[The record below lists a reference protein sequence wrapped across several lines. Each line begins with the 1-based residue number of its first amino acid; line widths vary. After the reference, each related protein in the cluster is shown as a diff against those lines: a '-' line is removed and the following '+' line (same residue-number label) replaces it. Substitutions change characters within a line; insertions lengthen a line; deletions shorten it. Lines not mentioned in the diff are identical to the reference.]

1 MGPGFESLT
10 GHHVKEIVLIIFI
23 DVKALFYKEKRSL
36 IMELWDAY
44 NKDGK
49 KLGIDLI
56 RGQDIKQGL
65 FHLVCEV
72 VVRHIDGSY
81 LMMLRDYNK
90 DIYPG
95 YYELGA
101 GGSVLK
107 GESSK
112 AGAARELLEET
123 GIVANNLI
131 LIASY
136 CDNKTAIYNSYLC
149 ETDINKNDIVLQ
161 ENETIGYKWISKD
174 ELVEFM
180 NSESS
185 IAHQKI
191 RWRNYQ
197 HII

>member
-1 MGPGFESLT
+1 M
-10 GHHVKEIVLIIFI
+10 I
-23 DVKALFYKEKRSL
+23 KALFYKEKRNL

-44 NKDGK
+44 SKDGK

-56 RGQDIKQGL
+56 RGQNIKQGL

-107 GESSK
+107 GETSE
-112 AGAARELLEET
+112 AGAARELKEET
-123 GIVANNLI
+123 GIEANNLT
-131 LIASY
+131 LLASY
-136 CDNKTAIYNSYLC
+136 CDNKTAIYHSYLC
-149 ETDINKNDIVLQ
+149 VTDIDKNSILLQ

-180 NSESS
+180 NSNTS

-191 RWRNYQ
+191 RWLNYQ
-197 HII
+197 HNI